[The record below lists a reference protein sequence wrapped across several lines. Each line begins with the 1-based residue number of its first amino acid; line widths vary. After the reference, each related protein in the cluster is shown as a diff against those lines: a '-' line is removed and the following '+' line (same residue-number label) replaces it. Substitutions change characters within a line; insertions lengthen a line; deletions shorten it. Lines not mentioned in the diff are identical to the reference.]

1 MVGLIGFACG
11 CEAFQ
16 AFLRRFSGDFGRF
29 WTDFARFCRFRG
41 LGNPLKPPRVP
52 SYGVREARG
61 MHVCRPGPWARPGGG
76 MGLQIARLYIAK
88 LNNIAFISNHKV
100 WSIHARVHSRAAL
113 RSRQEMAGEL
123 PALDE

>member
-11 CEAFQ
+11 RRAFQ
-16 AFLRRFSGDFGRF
+16 VVLRRFSGVSQAILAVLD
-29 WTDFARFCRFRG
+29 RFCRFRG
-41 LGNPLKPPRVP
+41 MGDPLKAPRVP
-52 SYGVREARG
+52 SYGVREAHG
-61 MHVCRPGPWARPGGG
+61 MHLCRPGPWAGLGGG
-76 MGLQIARLYIAK
+76 MSLGIARLYIAN